1 MFGFVKKKD
10 YDEMEAR
17 WKNVLS
23 HIQGLQILLDDQKKN
38 TELEYKRAEYW
49 KAKALYPNSE
59 PYVEGDMKTV
69 KYIKS

>member
-10 YDEMEAR
+10 YDLLEECI
-17 WKNVLS
+17 KS
-23 HIQGLQILLDDQKKN
+23 KEYILHGTQLMLKEQEKK

-49 KAKALYPNSE
+49 KAKALYPDSE

>member
-10 YDEMEAR
+10 YDEMVTR
-17 WKNVLS
+17 WKNVLR

-49 KAKALYPNSE
+49 KAKALHPDIE

>member
-1 MFGFVKKKD
+1 MLNFVNKKK
-10 YDEMEAR
+10 YEEIYNR
-17 WKNVLS
+17 WKHLTDIL
-23 HIQGLQILLDDQKKN
+23 HGLEILLDNQKKQ

-69 KYIKS
+69 KYIKG